1 MDSRCLRNAAWKEA
15 IMRHLRLLLLLT
27 PVLACLPVTAPAQQI
42 RFVPDFTNASGLLQ
56 LNDSQI
62 VAYNEQNVLRLTPPA
77 KALQFASTAFFKVP
91 QPVTSGFTTYFA
103 FQMHNPTMCC
113 APGDGFSFIVQ
124 NSNATDSTQ
133 GASGRGLKAIG
144 SAMGGMGYSGIND
157 SLAIEFDILE
167 NAWDPNGNHVA
178 IQTCGG
184 NPAMFNSPVHEAG
197 TYTIGNN
204 HNVTSCLLSQD
215 AINSNLASS
224 LGPTCNGDSCS
235 DGPMHQVVIEYT
247 PPSGGQPGALQVYL
261 DPQFQPG
268 THVPVTGAPT
278 ILNVPY
284 NIAFSSSNPLGLQPA
299 NISSLF
305 AGFTASSENG
315 GTTTD
320 ILAWEF
326 TPHAP
331 SQITQQIP
339 PGGTENDFTYGGHQ
353 FGVTY
358 PDGFMNCQ
366 PGGECIYMTV
376 TATPVNQQTFYTQ
389 RLQGTQ
395 FADENCIIYLQT
407 GGNCVVYTVTCQD
420 QNGQQVMCPTEED
433 DNIAICSQF
442 ETPEPVAALNT
453 DFLKADPIGS
463 NNWCS
468 IWTGFTPQDPPDPIV
483 SGKGQG
489 FSDLVVTLSPTGPGM
504 ACVPDLTTVTNSI
517 QSTTSGKPANP
528 GGGSGFC
535 PPITQ

>member
-1 MDSRCLRNAAWKEA
+1 
-15 IMRHLRLLLLLT
+15 MRHFRLQLLAAV
-27 PVLACLPVTAPAQQI
+27 VLALFAVSAGAQQI
-42 RFVPDFTNASGLLQ
+42 RFLPDFTDASGLQ
-56 LNDSQI
+56 LNDSYI
-62 VAYNEQNVLRLTPPA
+62 ASYSEQNVLRLTPPL
-77 KALQFASTAFFKVP
+77 KVLQSASTAYFKVP
-91 QPVTSGFTTYFA
+91 QPVTAGFSTYFA

-113 APGDGFSFIVQ
+113 SPGDGFAFILQ

-133 GASGRGLKAIG
+133 GASGKGLGAIG
-144 SAMGGMGYSGIND
+144 SAMGGLGYSGIND
-157 SLAIEFDILE
+157 SLAVEFDILQ

-184 NPAMFNSPVHEAG
+184 NPAVFNSPVHEPG

-204 HNVTSCLLSQD
+204 HNVTSCLLSAG
-215 AINSNLASS
+215 AINSNLPST
-224 LGPTCNGDSCS
+224 LGPTCNGESCN

-247 PPSGGQPGALQVYL
+247 PPLGQQPGSLQVYL

-268 THVPVTGAPT
+268 THTPVTGAPT

-284 NIAFSSSNPLGLQPA
+284 NIAYSPSNPLGLQPA

-305 AGFTASSENG
+305 VGFTASVENG

-320 ILAWEF
+320 ILAWEL

-339 PGGTENDFTYGGHQ
+339 PGGMENDFSFGGHQ

-358 PDGFMNCQ
+358 PPGFMNCQ
-366 PGGECIYMTV
+366 PGGDCIYMTV
-376 TATPVNQQTFYTQ
+376 MATPVNQQTFYTQ
-389 RLQGTQ
+389 RLLGTQ
-395 FADENCIIYLQT
+395 FADENCAIYLQT
-407 GGNCVVYTVTCQD
+407 GGNCLLYTVTCQD
-420 QNGQQVMCPTEED
+420 QNGQQVMCPTEQD

-442 ETPEPVAALNT
+442 ETSQPVSQLTT

-468 IWTGFTPQDPPDPIV
+468 IWTGFMQQDPRDPIV

-489 FSDLVVTLSPTGPGM
+489 FSDLVVTLTPSRLGPMCGG
-504 ACVPDLTTVTNSI
+504 DLKAVTTSI
-517 QSTTSGKPANP
+517 QSTTSAQPATNP
-528 GGGSGFC
+528 GGGGGFC
-535 PPITQ
+535 PPIMQ